1 MVEKQGVLWRMYT
14 REMLCGYAYFRQI
27 LETEELEHLLDP
39 LTGLICRQH
48 MIGFVKWLLEQQVPF
63 TFGMLDL
70 DNFKFINDTYG
81 HRVGDLVLMDVAKHF
96 AESLEG
102 IGLAGR
108 FGGDEFLMV
117 NLRDQAYA
125 DKKSFLNTIYQNQWV
140 LRKNIHLPDCDPF
153 ITGTVGCATY
163 PTDAQ
168 DYDGLFALIDKT
180 LYRGKTKG
188 RNCYI
193 IYVEEKH
200 RDIEIRRIARQG
212 MYSSMHNLVRQF
224 EMVPGL
230 RNKLHSVTP
239 LLMDELRLS
248 DLYYVGRDHR
258 LHSVRDKALDE
269 YVPDIDV
276 LMTDD
281 MFSTNGPEHLG
292 GRCPVFWE
300 VLKKLEI
307 ETLMIVRVTM
317 DNFGTDG
324 YLLCAEPRN
333 RRIWQEDECAIM
345 YFLAKLIA
353 GRIRMEGEEL

>member
-1 MVEKQGVLWRMYT
+1 MYT
-14 REMLCGYAYFRQI
+14 REQLSGYPYFEQV

-39 LTGLICRQH
+39 LTGLISRQH
-48 MIGFVKWLLEQQVPF
+48 MIGFVKWLLEQDIPF

-81 HRVGDLVLMDVAKHF
+81 HHVGDEVLIDVARSF
-96 AESLEG
+96 AKSLEG

-117 NLRDQAYA
+117 NLRDRAYA
-125 DKKSFLNTIYQNQWV
+125 DKKTFLTSIYENQRV
-140 LRKNIHLPDCDPF
+140 LRKNIQLPDCAPF

-163 PTDAQ
+163 PDDAR

-200 RDIEIRRIARQG
+200 KDIEIRRIARQG
-212 MYSSMHNLVRQF
+212 MYSVLHNLVRQF

-230 RNKLHSVTP
+230 KNKLCSVTP
-239 LLMDELRLS
+239 LLMEELRLS
-248 DLYYVGRDHR
+248 DLFYVGRDHV
-258 LHSVRDKALDE
+258 LHSVRDQALSE
-269 YVPDIDV
+269 YVPDIDR

-292 GRCPVFWE
+292 DRCPVFYG
-300 VLKKLEI
+300 VLNKLEI

-353 GRIRMEGEEL
+353 ARIRIDGETL

>member
-1 MVEKQGVLWRMYT
+1 MYT
-14 REMLCGYAYFRQI
+14 KEELARYPYFREL
-27 LETEELEHLLDP
+27 LETEDLEHLLDP

-48 MIGFVKWLLEQQVPF
+48 MIGFVKWLLEAGEPF

-81 HRVGDLVLMDVAKHF
+81 HHVGDEVLIDVADSF
-96 AESLEG
+96 ARSLAG

-108 FGGDEFLMV
+108 FGGDEYLMV
-117 NLRDQAYA
+117 NLRDLAYA
-125 DKKSFLNTIYQNQWV
+125 DKKAFLTTIYEDQRV
-140 LRKNIHLPDCDPF
+140 LRKNIMLKDCAPF

-163 PTDAQ
+163 PNDAE
-168 DYDGLFALIDKT
+168 DYEGLFALIDKT

-200 RDIEIRRIARQG
+200 KDIEIRRIARQG
-212 MYSSMHNLVRQF
+212 MYSALHNMVRQF

-230 RNKLHSVTP
+230 KNKLHSVTP
-239 LLMDELRLS
+239 LLMEELRLS
-248 DLYYVGRDHR
+248 DLYYVGRDR
-258 LHSVRDKALDE
+258 ILRSVRDKALAED
-269 YVPDIDV
+269 VSDIDR

-292 GRCPVFWE
+292 DRCPVFFAA
-300 VLKKLEI
+300 LTRMEI
-307 ETLMIVRVTM
+307 ETLMIVRVSM

-324 YLLCAEPRN
+324 YLICAEPRN

-353 GRIRMEGEEL
+353 ARIRIDGETL